1 MRMRL
6 HVTDSS
12 GNSDLET
19 CCHIFCIKEKVL
31 PGWCS
36 SSVLFPLLL
45 SVLCCHFFPRFGL
58 KEEKEQE
65 AKACAH
71 WGRPTQQPA
80 RLVSRRACWSCSW
93 APCCPSITER
103 EVRVYTREATRRLF
117 HTDKIRGP
125 RLSCINREKKSDM
138 CIQNRTENGEGKM
151 VLWA

>member
-1 MRMRL
+1 MRL
-6 HVTDSS
+6 HVMDSS

-71 WGRPTQQPA
+71 
-80 RLVSRRACWSCSW
+80 
-93 APCCPSITER
+93 
-103 EVRVYTREATRRLF
+103 
-117 HTDKIRGP
+117 
-125 RLSCINREKKSDM
+125 
-138 CIQNRTENGEGKM
+138 
-151 VLWA
+151 